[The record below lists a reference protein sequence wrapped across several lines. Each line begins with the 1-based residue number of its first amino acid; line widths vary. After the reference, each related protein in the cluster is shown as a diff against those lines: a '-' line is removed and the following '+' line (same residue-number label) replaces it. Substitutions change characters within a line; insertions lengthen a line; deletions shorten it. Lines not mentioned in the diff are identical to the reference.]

1 MIGFFCM
8 AGTAIKITF
17 DPRGLDIFDRALKTL
32 GTKKVDQIL
41 HYSLDQ
47 VGKRLSTQVRKEIVK
62 QTAIPRTEVDRN
74 LRDIQSSSSRLIYT
88 IEGISHHEPLSRSWF
103 KPTQE
108 TGGVHAT
115 PWNQPRTFPNTFLE
129 RLGGWA
135 FKRVGE
141 HGRRML
147 WGPSVAVEMERDL
160 VPIAFKAFADQILP
174 LTIEKKL
181 AQFIP

>member
-1 MIGFFCM
+1 M

-17 DPRGLDIFDRALKTL
+17 DPRGLDVFNRALDTL
-32 GTKKVDQIL
+32 GTEKLNRVL

-47 VGKRLSTQVRKEIVK
+47 VGKRLSTQVRKELVK
-62 QTAIPRTEVDRN
+62 QTGIPRSEVDRN
-74 LRDIQSSSSRLIYT
+74 LRDIQSGAHHLEYT
-88 IEGISHHEPLSRSWF
+88 IEGISHHEALSRSWF
-103 KPTQE
+103 TPSQQS
-108 TGGVHAT
+108 GGIHAS
-115 PWNQPRTFPNTFLE
+115 PWNQPRTFPGTFLA

-147 WGPSVAVEMERDL
+147 WGPSLAVEMERSL
-160 VPIAFKAFADQILP
+160 VPIAFKAFGDQLLP

-181 AQFIP
+181 KQFMP